1 MSKRIFLTLAAFNA
15 ALIFIVAGLH
25 YGYHHHERT
34 EEPATARAIEPWPAE
49 MKAQMVDGCVQLTP
63 ADREQCECTF
73 DWYEQ
78 NAPLAK
84 YMEWS
89 GLMAGGQKLDAEAQA
104 LFFEAGEQCAS
115 YRFSNPHQT
124 LRYSW
129 AVRLPA

>member
-1 MSKRIFLTLAAFNA
+1 MSKRNFLTLAAFNA

-34 EEPATARAIEPWPAE
+34 EEPATAGAIEPWPAE
-49 MKAQMVDGCVQLTP
+49 MKAQMVDGCVQHTP

-84 YMEWS
+84 YIEWS
-89 GLMAGGQKLDAEAQA
+89 GLMAAGQKLDAEAQA
-104 LFFEAGEQCAS
+104 LFFEAGEQCATFMFITPTPTEG
-115 YRFSNPHQT
+115 R
-124 LRYSW
+124 R
-129 AVRLPA
+129 